1 MARSFI
7 IAFILAAMTWSCEEI
22 YLPEL
27 EKMDNLL
34 VVEARFVYGQPGQI
48 VRLYR
53 TVNFND
59 PMGIYPKVSNA
70 MVRLVDGQ
78 GTSMELSSQGEGLYY
93 LGHDLKANE
102 NYKLVIKLEGKE
114 YESAYQSVPVVSE
127 IDSVYAVYMEKVVP
141 SGTDQ
146 SADELGRLRGFQ
158 LYADIGRGEGTA
170 YYRFTHRLI
179 AQYSYNINKPVNGI
193 PTDITV
199 FAWQSMTP
207 GGIFNIASPPEYSS
221 QSGIVKHPLVFLNRD
236 YTIQKQDT
244 ATYFQGW
251 ISITSQYAISEGTWE
266 FYRDLNRQLSA
277 GDKLFDPMHTQA
289 RGNLRCVSDP
299 SEVILGNFEIS
310 TMKES
315 RYFLISPGNENFLLK
330 KIPVHY
336 WIPDNG
342 AVESVPPEWWESR
355 SKTYP

>member
-1 MARSFI
+1 MARSI
-7 IAFILAAMTWSCEEI
+7 ITAFILAAILLSCEEI
-22 YLPEL
+22 YQPEL
-27 EKMDNLL
+27 EEMENLL
-34 VVEARFVYGQPGQI
+34 VVEARFVKGQPGQV

-59 PMGIYPKVSNA
+59 PYGIYPRVSNA
-70 MVRLVDGQ
+70 EVRLVDSLGNSFPLSGQ
-78 GTSMELSSQGEGLYY
+78 GDGHYY
-93 LGHDLKANE
+93 LSRELDEEGA
-102 NYKLVIKLEGKE
+102 YKLAISLDGKE
-114 YESAYQSVPVVSE
+114 YESAFQSVPVLSE
-127 IDSVYAVYMEKVVP
+127 IDTVYAEYLEKIVP

-158 LYADIGRGEGTA
+158 LYADIDRDEGTS

-179 AQYSYNINKPVNGI
+179 AQYSYNIKKPVNGI

-244 ATYFQGW
+244 TTYFQGW
-251 ISITSQYAISEGTWE
+251 ISITSQYAISEETWKY
-266 FYRDLNRQLSA
+266 YRDLNRQLSA

-289 RGNLRCVSDP
+289 RGNMRCVTDP
-299 SEVILGNFEIS
+299 SEVVLGNFEMAG
-310 TMKES
+310 MKES
-315 RYFLISPGNENFLLK
+315 RYFLISPGNANFLLK

-342 AVESVPPEWWESR
+342 SVESVPPEWWESR

>member
-1 MARSFI
+1 MAV
-7 IAFILAAMTWSCEEI
+7 LVWSCEEI
-22 YLPEL
+22 YTPEL
-27 EKMDNLL
+27 EEMENLL

-48 VRLYR
+48 VRLNR

-59 PMGIYPKVSNA
+59 PMGIYPKISNA
-70 MVRLVDGQ
+70 MVRLVDGH
-78 GTSMELSSQGEGLYY
+78 GTSMVLTSVGDGNYY
-93 LGHDLKANE
+93 LGHELDANE
-102 NYKLVIKLEGKE
+102 NYKLVITLDGKE
-114 YESAYQSVPVVSE
+114 YESSYQSIPVISN
-127 IDSVYAVYMEKVVP
+127 IDSVYAVYMEKIVP

-158 LYADIGRGEGTA
+158 LYADIGKGEGTA

-207 GGIFNIASPPEYSS
+207 GGIFNIASPPDYSS

-236 YTIQKQDT
+236 YSVQKEDT
-244 ATYFQGW
+244 TTYFQGW
-251 ISITSQYAISEGTWE
+251 ISITSQYALSEETWSY
-266 FYRDLNRQLSA
+266 YRDLNRQLSA

-289 RGNLRCVSDP
+289 VGNLRCVTDP
-299 SEVILGNFEIS
+299 SEVVLGNFEIS

-330 KIPVHY
+330 RIPVHY

-342 AVESVPPEWWESR
+342 FVESVQPEWWESR